1 MSETNVKTFKKVI
14 LSGGGTGGSVTPI
27 LAIAS
32 AMARDYKNLKFIFVG
47 TDSGPEKEM
56 LLSLKNLEIEFLTLP
71 AGKWRRYFSL
81 NNFFDL
87 FKIISAFFKS
97 RKLLKDEKPDLII
110 TAGSFASVPLVYA
123 AACKKLPILVHQQD
137 VKPGLANKLMAPF
150 ARIITVVFE
159 KSLVDYGPKAVLTG
173 NPIIIPENLTWPEE
187 VPEHFLGKDKPLV
200 LFIGGGTG
208 ALALNDLVFKT
219 KDKLQEKARLVHLTG
234 RGKISAEF
242 SDNYIPLE
250 FLDNKKVLAL
260 MQRADIV
267 VSRCGLAVLTE
278 LSVLKKAS
286 ILIPMPA
293 THQEDNA
300 ETFSR
305 LKAAIVLNQN
315 NLSVDEFTE
324 TIFNLLDDKNKRQ
337 ELESNISHI
346 MKRDAAASVAAIAW
360 EMIKI

>member
-1 MSETNVKTFKKVI
+1 MNENSIKNTKKII

-27 LAIAS
+27 LAIAA
-32 AMARDYKNLKFIFVG
+32 AMARDSRNLEFIFVG
-47 TDSGPEKEM
+47 TDSGPEKKMVE
-56 LLSLKNLEIEFLTLP
+56 SFKELEIRFLSLP

-81 NNFFDL
+81 NNFFDI

-97 RKLLKDEKPDLII
+97 NQLIKKEKPDLII

-150 ARIITVVFE
+150 ARAITVVFE

-173 NPIIIPENLTWPEE
+173 NPIIIPENTIWPEE
-187 VPEHFLGKDKPLV
+187 VPEHFFSNDKPLI

-208 ALALNDLVFKT
+208 ALALNDLVFKI
-219 KDKLQEKARLVHLTG
+219 KDELQEKARLVHLTG
-234 RGKISAEF
+234 RGKIGAEF

-250 FLDNKKVLAL
+250 FLDNEKVIAL
-260 MQRADIV
+260 MQRANIV
-267 VSRCGLAVLTE
+267 VSRCGLGALSE
-278 LSVLKKAS
+278 LAALKKVA
-286 ILIPMPA
+286 ILIPIPSS
-293 THQEDNA
+293 HQEDNA
-300 ETFSR
+300 ETFAR
-305 LKAAIVLNQN
+305 LKAAVVLHQNELKPDDFVKVVFDLIENKDKRFELQN
-315 NLSVDEFTE
+315 N
-324 TIFNLLDDKNKRQ
+324 IAR
-337 ELESNISHI
+337 I

>member
-1 MSETNVKTFKKVI
+1 MSENNTKPLKKVI

-27 LAIAS
+27 LAIAA
-32 AMARDYKNLKFIFVG
+32 AMARDSRNLEFIFVG
-47 TDSGPEKEM
+47 TEAGPEKDM
-56 LLSLKNLEIEFLTLP
+56 VLSFKELDIKFLALP

-97 RKLLKDEKPDLII
+97 RQLIKNEKPDLII

-123 AACKKLPILVHQQD
+123 AVCKKLPILVHQQD

-150 ARIITVVFE
+150 ARVITVVFE

-173 NPIIIPENLTWPEE
+173 NPIIIPESLVWPEE
-187 VPEHFLGKDKPLV
+187 VPEHFSVKDKPLV

-208 ALALNDLVFKT
+208 AVALNDLVFKA
-219 KDKLQEKARLVHLTG
+219 KDKLQDKARLVHLTG
-234 RGKISAEF
+234 RGKTGSEF
-242 SDNYIPLE
+242 SSDYIPLE
-250 FLDNKKVLAL
+250 FLDNEGVLSL
-260 MQRADIV
+260 MEKADVV
-267 VSRCGLAVLTE
+267 VSRCGLGVLTE
-278 LSVLKKAS
+278 LASLKKAS

-293 THQEDNA
+293 SHQEDNA

-305 LKAAIVLNQN
+305 LRAAVVLNQN
-315 NLSVDEFTE
+315 NLSVDEFTKA
-324 TIFNLLDDKNKRQ
+324 ILSLLDDKNKRQ
-337 ELESNISHI
+337 ELENNISHI